1 MYQSTENQYLDIT
14 LDLRSFGV
22 PWTLHSWIKTLLT
35 AHHAG
40 LSSVIDE
47 LLQDFLREWTE
58 DTSSYF
64 SDECLPIL
72 FSIFRNHKAEGTILF
87 LADVISAAFGKEQ
100 IEKITLVKNDSL
112 RSSGAPRIDPKF
124 VNNYELSDIQF
135 RVEGRIYYAHKL
147 GRFDISIKLTS
158 SFYYIFSFDNI
169 IFKVPLNAEF

>member
-1 MYQSTENQYLDIT
+1 M
-14 LDLRSFGV
+14 
-22 PWTLHSWIKTLLT
+22 T